1 VDLLF
6 VNMPAHGHIN
16 PTLPVVEELLRRGH
30 RVRYATGADVLDK
43 VRASGAEAWEIPLRA
58 LRPPRLDEGFDP
70 EQMVPQFNQML
81 DDMQASLPMLEEQ
94 LAGDPPDAV
103 CADVMTLLGRIVAEK
118 LDLPHVSLVPNFAS
132 NEQFSMREEF
142 PAHNTSFDPNHP
154 VFLRFAERMR
164 EFAAEQGV
172 QIPMPGA
179 ANAQPAPLNVVFL
192 PREFQ
197 LRADTF
203 DGRFVFVGPCLGS
216 RERREQWEPADPDR
230 PVLFVSLGTV
240 FHDRLE
246 FYRMC
251 LEAFGDSPWQVAMS
265 VGSEVDPADL
275 GPLPENFEV
284 RRHFP
289 QTAVLRKARA
299 FLSHTGMN
307 STMESL
313 FYGVPLIAVP
323 QMPEQSMNARR
334 VEELGAG
341 RGLDSAKLDASLLRN
356 AVDEVAADESIRAN
370 VEALQRGIRSC
381 GGPAAAAEAI
391 EKHLSVH

>member
-1 VDLLF
+1 MDLLF
-6 VNMPAHGHIN
+6 VNMPAHGHVN

-43 VRASGAEAWEIPLRA
+43 VRASGAEAWELPLRTP
-58 LRPPRLDEGFDP
+58 RPPRFDENFDP
-70 EQMVPQFNQML
+70 EQMVPHFNQML
-81 DDMQASLPMLEEQ
+81 DDMQAALPLLEEQ
-94 LAGDPPDAV
+94 LAEDPPDAV
-103 CADVMTLLGRIVAEK
+103 CADAMALLGRLVAEK
-118 LDLPHVSLVPNFAS
+118 LDLPHVALVPNFAS
-132 NEQFSMREEF
+132 NEEFSMREEF
-142 PAHNTSFDPNHP
+142 PAHTTSFDPNHP
-154 VFLRFAERMR
+154 VFLRLMEQMQ
-164 EFAAEQGV
+164 EFAAEHGV
-172 QIPMPGA
+172 QMAMPGTA
-179 ANAQPAPLNVVFL
+179 YDQPAPLNLVFL

-203 DGRFVFVGPCLGS
+203 DERFVFVGPCLGS
-216 RERREQWEPADPDR
+216 REQREQWEPADPDR

-251 LEAFGDSPWQVAMS
+251 LEAFGESPWQVAMS
-265 VGSEVDPADL
+265 VGSEVDPTDL

-284 RRHFP
+284 RPHFP
-289 QTAVLRKARA
+289 QTAVLRKASA

-341 RGLDSAKLDASLLRN
+341 RYLDSAKLDASLLRN
-356 AVDEVAADESIRAN
+356 AVDEVAADESIRAS
-370 VEALQRGIRSC
+370 VAALQRSIRSY
-381 GGPAAAAEAI
+381 GGPAAAADAI
-391 EKHLSVH
+391 EKHLVVH